1 MMEAD
6 VACHWSK
13 PVEPSQPKWWR
24 ATLVQVERADPRA
37 VQRELTSN
45 AISTGDLSEPTQI
58 VLHRQDLTERF
69 ESDPEGAIAE
79 LHRTAAAGKPDPDA
93 LFALSEMSFH
103 HAEDTGNHAYYLAA
117 AVYAFDFLFPDD

>member
-45 AISTGDLSEPTQI
+45 VISTGDLSEPTQI

-69 ESDPEGAIAE
+69 ASDPEGAIAS
-79 LHRTAAAGKPDPDA
+79 LHRTATMGDPDPDA
-93 LFALSEMSFH
+93 LFALAEMSFH
-103 HAEDTGNHAYYLAA
+103 HAEDTGKQAFYLGATIYA
-117 AVYAFDFLFPDD
+117 YAFL